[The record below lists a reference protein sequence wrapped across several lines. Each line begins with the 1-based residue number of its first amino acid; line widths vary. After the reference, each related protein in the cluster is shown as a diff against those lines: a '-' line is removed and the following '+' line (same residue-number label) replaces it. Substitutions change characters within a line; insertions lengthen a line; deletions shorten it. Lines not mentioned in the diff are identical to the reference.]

1 MLSNIPYILFSRD
14 HNENKAFKA
23 LFCVIPAI
31 TSQLVFNFLT
41 DLFLLDIVIICS
53 TDSVTFYLW
62 RNIPTYLP
70 TFMQV
75 SCPPVLLVI
84 SASTTSHL
92 LSPKSE
98 QIVKTMINFF
108 IKMKYLSSKKKFWEI
123 LISILLFE
131 ETRNIYCTQPCL
143 ILAKMNNSTL
153 SMLFLIFRNWPTLY
167 QTYTYNPIKAGIEI

>member
-1 MLSNIPYILFSRD
+1 MENAPALNLILKLLKHAKGHAKLLRD

-70 TFMQV
+70 THEGKRINQLR
-75 SCPPVLLVI
+75 S
-84 SASTTSHL
+84 
-92 LSPKSE
+92 
-98 QIVKTMINFF
+98 VK
-108 IKMKYLSSKKKFWEI
+108 IKGLKKDLKI
-123 LISILLFE
+123 
-131 ETRNIYCTQPCL
+131 IY
-143 ILAKMNNSTL
+143 
-153 SMLFLIFRNWPTLY
+153 
-167 QTYTYNPIKAGIEI
+167 